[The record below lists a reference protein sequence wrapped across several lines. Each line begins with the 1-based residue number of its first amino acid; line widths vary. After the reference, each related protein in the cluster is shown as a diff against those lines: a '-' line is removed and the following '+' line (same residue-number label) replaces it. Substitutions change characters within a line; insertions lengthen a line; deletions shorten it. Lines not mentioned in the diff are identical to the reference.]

1 MRESTTPV
9 ASRGRD
15 RSCAWCAGPIPAGA
29 RRDAVCC
36 SKRCRQ
42 ARHRFTTGVGV
53 APLVSAG
60 TPRRL
65 GYADPP
71 YPGRARR
78 YYGDHPD
85 YAGEVDHAELVASLS
100 ADYDAWALST
110 AADALQDVLA
120 VCPPGVRVAAWHRG
134 ARPHKTATGPINA
147 WEPVIYGG
155 RFRRAHQVDASC
167 PTSSTRR
174 GEQLDPSCG
183 SARRVDSFVFA
194 PAARTTDPGRVV
206 GAKPAAFWR
215 WVFELLGATPA
226 DSFVD
231 VFPASGGG
239 SRAWDVWCGG
249 DASRL
254 ATVGHD
260 A

>member
-1 MRESTTPV
+1 MTTDV
-9 ASRGRD
+9 APRGRD
-15 RSCAWCAGPIPAGA
+15 ASCSWCGGPIPAGM

-42 ARHRFTTGVGV
+42 ARHRFTAAVGV
-53 APLVSAG
+53 APLIDAG
-60 TPRRL
+60 APRRL
-65 GYADPP
+65 AYADPP

-85 YAGEVDHAELVASLS
+85 YAGEVDHAELVASLT

-155 RFRRAHQVDASC
+155 QFRRAHQVDASGR
-167 PTSSTRR
+167 SSTTRR
-174 GEQLDPSCG
+174 AEQLDPSCKYP
-183 SARRVDSFVFA
+183 RRVDSFVFA
-194 PAARTTDPGRVV
+194 PAARTTDPARVV

-239 SRAWDVWCGG
+239 SRAWDVWCSG

-254 ATVGHD
+254 ATVGSD